1 MDSGLHIFLRT
12 IRQFDKFYL
21 LSRNP
26 GRYQDQQM
34 KEVSCSFPDPD
45 VGAYESIRVLLLKP
59 ERPTPVPPARSWHQA
74 LQNERGVGRKIPGAD
89 KHDPIGDEGFC
100 DKPEEV
106 AEKECVL

>member
-45 VGAYESIRVLLLKP
+45 VGAYESIRVL
-59 ERPTPVPPARSWHQA
+59 
-74 LQNERGVGRKIPGAD
+74 
-89 KHDPIGDEGFC
+89 
-100 DKPEEV
+100 
-106 AEKECVL
+106 